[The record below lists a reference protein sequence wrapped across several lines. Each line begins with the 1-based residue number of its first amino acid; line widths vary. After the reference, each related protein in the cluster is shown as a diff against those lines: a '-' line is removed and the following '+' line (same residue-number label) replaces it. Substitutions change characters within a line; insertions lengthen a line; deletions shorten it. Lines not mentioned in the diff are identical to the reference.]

1 VGGALPVAEL
11 VELLEEVGFTDIRMG
26 ERSPCFAGTSAET
39 KVSKDLEIGGL
50 EVFARRPA

>member
-1 VGGALPVAEL
+1 MAEL
-11 VELLEEVGFTDIRMG
+11 VELLEEVGLTDIRMG
-26 ERSPCFAGTSAET
+26 ERSRCFAGTSAEA